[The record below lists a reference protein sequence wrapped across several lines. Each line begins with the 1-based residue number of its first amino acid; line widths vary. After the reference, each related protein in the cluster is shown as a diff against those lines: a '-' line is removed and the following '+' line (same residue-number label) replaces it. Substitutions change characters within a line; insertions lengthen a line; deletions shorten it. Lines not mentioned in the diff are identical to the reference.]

1 VTRIRMLSL
10 LVLLAAAAPAG
21 GQQLEDYDYEN
32 LVFRGVG
39 FEVGYLWANK
49 VEPTPT
55 YGVRMD
61 LGYLGPGLRVTPS
74 LTYWTSRMK
83 QGEVTSLEDR
93 LASLVAR
100 QQPPG
105 SPFPAIEL
113 DPIDW
118 SDLALALDA
127 HAVWRINLRA
137 RAAEAPG
144 EPVLGYDLLTFA
156 GAGASVHFM
165 NGDGAAINDT
175 FVEDL
180 LDSVGAGFDL
190 HAGAEYLVSSNLRI
204 YGMGRL
210 ELLQDIYYATLR
222 GGVQI
227 HLGPAA
233 EGEERVR

>member
-1 VTRIRMLSL
+1 MGMKRGGVVV
-10 LVLLAAAAPAG
+10 LVLLAVAAPAR
-21 GQQLEDYDYEN
+21 GQQLEDFDYEN
-32 LVFRGVG
+32 LAFRGLG
-39 FEVGYLWANK
+39 FELGYLWANK
-49 VEPTPT
+49 VEATPT
-55 YGVRMD
+55 YGIRMD

-93 LASLVAR
+93 LASLVASR
-100 QQPPG
+100 QPPG
-105 SPFPAIEL
+105 SPFPVIEL

-127 HAVWRINLRA
+127 HAVWRINLRP
-137 RAAEAPG
+137 APD
-144 EPVLGYDLLTFA
+144 LGVPDGSYDLLTFA
-156 GAGASVHFM
+156 GAGAAVHFM

-175 FVEDL
+175 FIEDL

-190 HAGAEYLVSSNLRI
+190 HAGAEYLVSSSIRV

-227 HLGPAA
+227 HLGPIE
-233 EGEERVR
+233 EGEERPR